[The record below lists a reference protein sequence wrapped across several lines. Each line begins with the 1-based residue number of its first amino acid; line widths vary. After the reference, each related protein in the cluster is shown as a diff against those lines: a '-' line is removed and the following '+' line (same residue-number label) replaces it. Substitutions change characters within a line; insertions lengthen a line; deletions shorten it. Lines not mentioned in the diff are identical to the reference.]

1 MMRAVV
7 FAAFFFAEFRSCSAL
22 RLAAAST
29 AAVCL
34 AASSGVAAADTAFRH
49 QSITLQPDDMVLTRA
64 ANWKAPADFCSA
76 RFSRRN
82 HGPTFSAQS
91 TIAPEGTVDSRGKTG
106 LATAL
111 ANR

>member
-76 RFSRRN
+76 RFSRAKTRP
-82 HGPTFSAQS
+82 HFQC
-91 TIAPEGTVDSRGKTG
+91 PEHDCP
-106 LATAL
+106 
-111 ANR
+111 